1 MARSDAASWG
11 SPAILLQKG
20 RGGESCANACPL
32 HQRSNFKKKKI
43 KISSF
48 SQVRGHFNVAAVAS
62 EDDLALL
69 GADAHGA
76 ARGALRND
84 LGLAALDK
92 AALDDH
98 CGRNGLSAVRGGH
111 GRRAT
116 PNRPRVSRCT
126 ATPSSAFIGSW
137 NSATERGVSG
147 AATEQQV
154 RWECKTDG
162 ATRRQR

>member
-32 HQRSNFKKKKI
+32 HQRSNFKKKN

-48 SQVRGHFNVAAVAS
+48 SQVRGHLNVAAVAS

-84 LGLAALDK
+84 LSLAALDK

-98 CGRNGLSAVRGGH
+98 CGQNGLSAVRGGH
-111 GRRAT
+111 GRAGPLQTDRACRDA
-116 PNRPRVSRCT
+116 RPRQ
-126 ATPSSAFIGSW
+126 AAEGGEGMGGLIG
-137 NSATERGVSG
+137 AME
-147 AATEQQV
+147 
-154 RWECKTDG
+154 
-162 ATRRQR
+162 